1 MPFFGLLVVAII
13 VVLLLA
19 EVMPKA
25 INAFLILLLLG
36 MLLQNYEPFVGLID
50 KVTRVAEEK

>member
-1 MPFFGLLVVAII
+1 MPFYGLVIVAIM

-36 MLLQNYEPFVGLID
+36 MLLKNYEPFVALID
-50 KVTRVAEEK
+50 RITRVAE

>member
-1 MPFFGLLVVAII
+1 MPFFGLLLVAVM

-25 INAFLILLLLG
+25 INAFLVLLLLG
-36 MLLQNYEPFVGLID
+36 MLLQNYEPFVDLID
-50 KVTRVAEEK
+50 KVTNVAE

>member
-13 VVLLLA
+13 AVLLLA

-36 MLLQNYEPFVGLID
+36 MLLQNYAPFVELID
-50 KVTRVAEEK
+50 KVTKVAE